1 MMGIAACIIACDP
14 LDPTQPGNLVP
25 KTADQDSSI
34 PAINVN
40 GTRLHAEAFGDPA
53 DPMVV
58 FLHGDPGA
66 DYRNAA
72 NVRQLT
78 DDGYYVVF
86 YDQRGSGLSQRHK
99 KNTYSLQLMFDD
111 LAAVIAHYRTT
122 PEQKIFLFGH
132 SWGAMLAAGYIN
144 KYPDRISGA
153 IFAEPG
159 GFTWEDVEAYGA
171 KSKKIKFFAEATNDV
186 LYADQ
191 FFTAAP
197 NEHEV
202 FDYKL
207 ALSSS
212 YSYAP
217 GNDEG
222 IEAASPFWRYGS
234 VVLSALVEIG
244 EEKGFDFTT
253 NLEAYPHNVLF
264 LYGENN
270 KAYGLSF
277 ARKEAAHFPS
287 ATIAKVNDT
296 GHEMIYF
303 RWDNVY
309 PLVLNYLNTVN

>member
-1 MMGIAACIIACDP
+1 MGIATCIFACDT

-58 FLHGDPGA
+58 FLHGGPGA

-99 KNTYSLQLMFDD
+99 KSNHSLQLMFDD
-111 LAAVIAHYRTT
+111 LAAVIAHYRTS
-122 PEQKIFLFGH
+122 EDQKIFLFGH
-132 SWGAMLAAGYIN
+132 SWGGMLAAGYIN
-144 KYPDRISGA
+144 QYPDRISGA

-159 GFTWEDVEAYGA
+159 GFTWEDVEEYGA
-171 KSKKIKFFAEATNDV
+171 ESKKIKLFAEATNDV
-186 LYADQ
+186 LYTDQ

-197 NEHEV
+197 DEHEV

-234 VVLSALVEIG
+234 VVLTALVEIG

-253 NLEAYPHNVLF
+253 NLDEYPHNVLF

-277 ARKEAAHFPS
+277 AQKEAAHFPH
-287 ATIAKVNDT
+287 ATIAQVDDT

-303 RWDNVY
+303 GWDNVY
-309 PLVLNYLNTVN
+309 PLVLNYLNSLN